1 MNYAIYSINA
11 LTAALNPAAGLLL
24 SLLRLL
30 PSGR

>member
-1 MNYAIYSINA
+1 MKYAIYSINT